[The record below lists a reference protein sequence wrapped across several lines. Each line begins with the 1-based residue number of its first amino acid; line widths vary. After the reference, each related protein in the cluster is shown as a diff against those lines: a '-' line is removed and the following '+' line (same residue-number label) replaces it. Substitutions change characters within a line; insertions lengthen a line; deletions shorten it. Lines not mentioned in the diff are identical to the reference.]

1 MKSVFPEEFSSLCCN
16 IAHAIDQDLVP
27 EAAIVNYYPVGSCM
41 GGHIDDAEHDLEKP
55 IISLSLG
62 RTAIF
67 LIGGQKKDV
76 VPTPILL
83 RSGDAVLMTG
93 ESRLCYHG
101 VGGILSAGGEEALT
115 GEAPL
120 VSFSGAGLEDRDRFV
135 SEYLQNHR
143 INMNVRQVRIG
154 LSDDNWIDKSGSGY
168 QRV

>member
-1 MKSVFPEEFSSLCCN
+1 M
-16 IAHAIDQDLVP
+16 P

-76 VPTPILL
+76 APTPILL
-83 RSGDAVLMTG
+83 RSGDAVMMTG

-101 VGGILSAGGEEALT
+101 VGGILSASAEEYLT
-115 GEAPL
+115 GDKPFVTFTGEGMDA
-120 VSFSGAGLEDRDRFV
+120 ADRYV
-135 SEYLQNHR
+135 SEYLQLHR

-154 LSDDNWIDKSGSGY
+154 LSDDNWIDKTGSGY
-168 QRV
+168 QAV